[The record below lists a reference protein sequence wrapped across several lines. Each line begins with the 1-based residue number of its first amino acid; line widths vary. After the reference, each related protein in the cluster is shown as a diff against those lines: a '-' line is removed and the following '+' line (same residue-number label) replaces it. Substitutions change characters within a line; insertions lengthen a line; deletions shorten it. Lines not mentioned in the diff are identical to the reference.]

1 MTANVSCYLWNSY
14 SLISAQW
21 EPMCRPNALSAN
33 CAATGLVLTY
43 LSRVADVTRTT
54 SKMQLA
60 LGYLR
65 FVVGLAVD
73 LSWENRG
80 LDLGDMLVDSAGMV
94 TNFQQLLR
102 QKHLAV
108 VDAWRQQWESMREQ
122 LSTSWPEGN
131 DQPLPL
137 LDVAMFLTLAK
148 RIRRSQGKQRW
159 KKISGDLVESLLK
172 QLLKGL
178 ADVLHIKILTNLQLY
193 RAGPDVQL
201 PSRRYSRTNFI
212 SSLAW
217 KREIYHEWFKDGFS

>member
-1 MTANVSCYLWNSY
+1 
-14 SLISAQW
+14 
-21 EPMCRPNALSAN
+21 MCRPNALSAN

-137 LDVAMFLTLAK
+137 LDVAMFFFDFGQENQKIPRKTTLEED
-148 RIRRSQGKQRW
+148 QR
-159 KKISGDLVESLLK
+159 
-172 QLLKGL
+172 
-178 ADVLHIKILTNLQLY
+178 
-193 RAGPDVQL
+193 
-201 PSRRYSRTNFI
+201 
-212 SSLAW
+212 
-217 KREIYHEWFKDGFS
+217 